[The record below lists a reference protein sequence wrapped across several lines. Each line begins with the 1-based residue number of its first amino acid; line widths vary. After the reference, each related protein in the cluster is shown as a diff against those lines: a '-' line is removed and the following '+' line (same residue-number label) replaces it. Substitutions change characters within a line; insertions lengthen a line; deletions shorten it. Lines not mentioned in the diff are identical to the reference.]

1 MIQRPHN
8 RSVIA
13 AASREAAVSRR
24 SRRAEILILTARVNF
39 NP

>member
-1 MIQRPHN
+1 MQARTYIAINQWAVRPHGL
-8 RSVIA
+8 
-13 AASREAAVSRR
+13 ASAR